1 MNITLSLYLLGI
13 VDGFL
18 GVWLTVGLIAGI
30 VGVALTLDK
39 ALETD
44 KDYSSTNFEGLRK
57 TCIRLALASL
67 VIFALVPSQKNLL
80 MIFGG
85 TEAYRV
91 LQSPEAREIGGKSL
105 QLLNKKLDE
114 ALADSKPEKEGSK

>member
-1 MNITLSLYLLGI
+1 MNITLSLYLLSI

-18 GVWLTVGLIAGI
+18 GALVIL
-30 VGVALTLDK
+30 GVLGFLEANDYPVTLDP
-39 ALETD
+39 A
-44 KDYSSTNFEGLRK
+44 RK
-57 TCIRLALASL
+57 PGMKLF
-67 VIFALVPSQKNLL
+67 FAAIVTLVPNQKGLL

-85 TEAYRV
+85 TEAYQA

-114 ALADSKPEKEGSK
+114 ALADSKKGESK

>member
-1 MNITLSLYLLGI
+1 MNITLSLYLLSI

-18 GVWLTVGLIAGI
+18 GAWVIL
-30 VGVALTLDK
+30 GVLGFFGGALLTLIK
-39 ALETD
+39 TIEA
-44 KDYSSTNFEGLRK
+44 KDYPVTLEPLRK
-57 TCIRLALASL
+57 LAIKLFFACL
-67 VIFALVPSQKNLL
+67 VIITLVPDQKGLL

-114 ALADSKPEKEGSK
+114 ALADSKPEKGESK